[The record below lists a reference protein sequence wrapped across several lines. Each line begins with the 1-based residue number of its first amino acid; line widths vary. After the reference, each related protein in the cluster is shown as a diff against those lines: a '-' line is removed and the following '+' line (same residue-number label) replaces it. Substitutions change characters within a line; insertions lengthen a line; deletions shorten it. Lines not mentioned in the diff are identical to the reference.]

1 MFIKSL
7 PTRLLLGFL
16 ILLLFFSSLQV
27 YSLINLRK
35 TSEEFRII
43 NKVYLQMSLK
53 SHALEINQASL
64 LLMIKNLKS
73 IGGQRRVKKNGLLNK
88 WINLTQNKRR
98 RAYKDLLKLVN
109 NRKSML
115 RQQDK
120 NFFLTQITPLLQE
133 IGKDIDG
140 LTKAFFKEL
149 KKGKISDNKKSRS
162 FFRREQVLRTKIRRL
177 VSICRNKVR
186 SFADRIE
193 ENEYEQLQIQLL
205 LLIGV
210 FILSVFVILF
220 SSKPLKYLK
229 KLTEGARKLGQGDL
243 DSRIK
248 VTTGDELGIL
258 AAEFNSMAEAIE
270 IRESKIIQ
278 NEKLATVGRMSS
290 QIAHEIRNPLTSISF
305 NVELLQDVI
314 EDFEQR
320 SNTDDI
326 SEAQDILSGLQK
338 EVDRLTGITEEYL
351 EFARMPQPKLT
362 KTDLNSFLLDFI
374 DFIEGELLLENIDII
389 LELEENL
396 SEVMLDPKLF
406 RHVMINLVKN
416 SREAMEKGG
425 EIKIGTKALSGD
437 LVELKVSDNGKG
449 IKKEDQSNIF
459 NAFYTDKEHGTGLG
473 LSFSKQITESHN
485 GRIEVESEPGKGST
499 FKIVL
504 PAIKENEIQNTDHFR
519 GNNG

>member
-1 MFIKSL
+1 MLIKSL

-43 NKVYLQMSLK
+43 NRVYLQMSLK

-109 NRKSML
+109 SRKYML

-120 NFFLTQITPLLQE
+120 KFFHSQITPLLQE

-140 LTKAFFKEL
+140 LTKAFFREL
-149 KKGKISDNKKSRS
+149 KKGTISENKNSRS

-177 VSICRNKVR
+177 VSIFRNKVR

-205 LLIGV
+205 LLVGV

-220 SSKPLKYLK
+220 SNKPLKYLK

-243 DSRIK
+243 DSRIE

-258 AAEFNSMAEAIE
+258 ASEFNSMAEAIE

-314 EDFEQR
+314 EDLEPG
-320 SNTDDI
+320 SKTEDV
-326 SEAQDILSGLQK
+326 SEARDILSGLQK

-351 EFARMPQPKLT
+351 EFARMPQPRLT
-362 KTDLNSFLLDFI
+362 QTDLNSFLLDFI
-374 DFIEGELLLENIDII
+374 DFIYGELLVENFVII
-389 LELEENL
+389 LE
-396 SEVMLDPKLF
+396 
-406 RHVMINLVKN
+406 
-416 SREAMEKGG
+416 
-425 EIKIGTKALSGD
+425 
-437 LVELKVSDNGKG
+437 
-449 IKKEDQSNIF
+449 
-459 NAFYTDKEHGTGLG
+459 
-473 LSFSKQITESHN
+473 
-485 GRIEVESEPGKGST
+485 
-499 FKIVL
+499 
-504 PAIKENEIQNTDHFR
+504 
-519 GNNG
+519 